1 MLQNRFDVK
10 NIIIKKTHFFFKTRL
25 LNIPQIMNGFIE
37 LSVPQYLAL
46 IYTLLENLVTMNC
59 NVLEFFF
66 TSLDFDTFKK
76 KHKLWFTAYLYY
88 NRIKKIYK

>member
-1 MLQNRFDVK
+1 
-10 NIIIKKTHFFFKTRL
+10 
-25 LNIPQIMNGFIE
+25 MNGFIE

-66 TSLDFDTFKK
+66 TSLDFDTFREK
-76 KHKLWFTAYLYY
+76 A
-88 NRIKKIYK
+88 